1 MSAQHLQV
9 TTQDYVTTVSI
20 NRPEKRNALTYAL
33 LRDLTTLMQELADD
47 ANTRVVVLRGAG
59 ERSFSAGLDLK
70 EVLAGVAT
78 NPAAPLNQPVIH
90 GAMQAVEQHPN
101 PVIAMVNGDALAGGC
116 ELALH
121 CDFRLMVDTARIGM
135 PLVKRGLMIPF
146 ALTQKLV
153 QMVGPTTTTEIL
165 MRGTPLSAARAHRV
179 GLVHE
184 VVASEQLAE
193 ATTALATELAANA
206 PLAVRAFKKSIAL
219 AARHDAEQ
227 HHQAMNDV
235 MVRVMTS
242 ADAREGLQA
251 FLEKRSPQYVGR

>member
-1 MSAQHLQV
+1 MQRRGFFGACASIAALGKVPAALAKAVSAPVRRYDRVQ
-9 TTQDYVTTVSI
+9 
-20 NRPEKRNALTYAL
+20 LT
-33 LRDLTTLMQELADD
+33 D
-47 ANTRVVVLRGAG
+47 ANGA
-59 ERSFSAGLDLK
+59 
-70 EVLAGVAT
+70 
-78 NPAAPLNQPVIH
+78 
-90 GAMQAVEQHPN
+90 
-101 PVIAMVNGDALAGGC
+101 
-116 ELALH
+116 
-121 CDFRLMVDTARIGM
+121 
-135 PLVKRGLMIPF
+135 
-146 ALTQKLV
+146 
-153 QMVGPTTTTEIL
+153 
-165 MRGTPLSAARAHRV
+165 PLSAARAHRV

-235 MVRVMTS
+235 MVCVMTS